1 MRLLALKSPADGKSM
16 LLTAKNHDVAGMKM
30 KKFRSFNEAQ
40 IIMFA
45 WDGLGLAPQWKTRK
59 LSGMI
64 RDFAVGDF
72 NNDGKKEC
80 CAPLSWTK
88 ARSLPPPLKAR

>member
-1 MRLLALKSPADGKSM
+1 MKLK
-16 LLTAKNHDVAGMKM
+16 T
-30 KKFRSFNEAQ
+30 FRSFNEAQ
-40 IIMFA
+40 LILFA

-72 NNDGKKEC
+72 NNDGKKELL
-80 CAPLSWTK
+80 CAVVIDEGVIATTTPKSTLIALEFSE
-88 ARSLPPPLKAR
+88 